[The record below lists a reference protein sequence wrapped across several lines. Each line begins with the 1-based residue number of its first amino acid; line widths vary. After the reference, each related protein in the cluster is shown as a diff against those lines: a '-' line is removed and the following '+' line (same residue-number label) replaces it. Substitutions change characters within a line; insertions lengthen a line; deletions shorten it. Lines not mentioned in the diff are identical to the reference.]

1 MLRKLYNKIRLFA
14 LKRKEPYLSLYK
26 TLGFIPDSIEP
37 YREAVSHCSAGIKTK
52 YGRPLNNERL
62 EFLGDTVLGMAVSD
76 IIYRRFPGRR
86 EGFLSNVRSRIV
98 RRKSL
103 DAIARKMNIAQ
114 LLRTSGNVKN
124 SSNHVGGNALEALIG
139 AIYIDK
145 GYETAVKFVSHKIIA
160 PYIDLEKI
168 AASEYNFKSRL
179 MEWGQKNG
187 TQIEYRLKETHTDS
201 RNRSSF
207 TFELLVEGVMS
218 AVGTGFSKKDAQQA
232 AAGKVYKKIITQESF
247 VNSIFAIRDERLQR
261 ENCKSGVPD
270 GTETAAAVTD

>member
-1 MLRKLYNKIRLFA
+1 M
-14 LKRKEPYLSLYK
+14 SLYK
-26 TLGFIPDSIEP
+26 VLGFIPDSIEP
-37 YREAVSHCSAGIKTK
+37 YTEAVSHCSAGMKTK

-103 DAIARKMNIAQ
+103 DAIAREMNIAM
-114 LLRTSGNVKN
+114 LLKTAGNVKT

-145 GYETAVKFVSHKIIA
+145 GYEAAVKFVAHKIID
-160 PYIDLEKI
+160 PYIDLDKI

-179 MEWGQKNG
+179 MEWGQKTG
-187 TQIEYRLKETHTDS
+187 AQIEYKLKETHTDS
-201 RNRSSF
+201 HNRSSF
-207 TFELLVEGVMS
+207 TFELLLEGLVS
-218 AVGTGFSKKDAQQA
+218 GTGTGFSKKDAQQA
-232 AAGKVYKKIITQESF
+232 AAGKVYKKIMTQESF
-247 VNSIFAIRDERLQR
+247 VNSIFAIRDKRLGS
-261 ENCKSGVPD
+261 ENNPVAESVPEEAAT
-270 GTETAAAVTD
+270 TETNSK